1 MECKKCGAINPDEAV
16 FCAQCGTRLDGKAP
30 CPSCGKLN
38 DETNAYCNFCGTR
51 LDGKTVCKTCG
62 AVFEGNFCP
71 KCGAGARAAE
81 TAATHAAAAPKAAAK
96 ALPGKTAKRVIRL
109 VQSSLVFSAIF
120 CMLVFSL
127 CLGFTQTLKSGGE
140 TVPVETENVYYFL
153 FSVWKDIRMVFDALS
168 SASPDVE
175 VLIYFEAY
183 FSLYMPY
190 ILIAVALGANIV
202 VCLTYGILAVVKFS
216 TGIGRTDVP
225 LAKYLVPPVVSTL
238 AAVTVPLALMGATEA
253 TGDTSAH
260 ISFGLNGAGV
270 AEIVLVAVF
279 LAGAIVLECLLNG
292 KAVANRLKKIVPFAI
307 GALLLAVAAGV
318 LSANFFTLGAGQTAA
333 KTSLVSMLSGF
344 LFMIGIISGE
354 LPANLSQLSTLSVV
368 EYFTFALLAASILI
382 TIYFLLREMFS
393 DEKSSG
399 ETLLFGIF
407 SAAFAVMFLVVAVL
421 IKNKLLDI
429 GVENGTEILA
439 KLGAMPVAVLVL
451 SLLALAAVIVGFALG
466 RAQRAPEKPQ
476 DDTPDNAD

>member
-1 MECKKCGAINPDEAV
+1 M
-16 FCAQCGTRLDGKAP
+16 
-30 CPSCGKLN
+30 
-38 DETNAYCNFCGTR
+38 
-51 LDGKTVCKTCG
+51 
-62 AVFEGNFCP
+62 
-71 KCGAGARAAE
+71 
-81 TAATHAAAAPKAAAK
+81 
-96 ALPGKTAKRVIRL
+96 
-109 VQSSLVFSAIF
+109 
-120 CMLVFSL
+120 
-127 CLGFTQTLKSGGE
+127 TQPL
-140 TVPVETENVYYFL
+140 VETKARVG
-153 FSVWKDIRMVFDALS
+153 VF
-168 SASPDVE
+168 
-175 VLIYFEAY
+175 
-183 FSLYMPY
+183 
-190 ILIAVALGANIV
+190 AVALGANIV

-253 TGDTSAH
+253 TGDTSAQ

-307 GALLLAVAAGV
+307 GALLLAVAEGV

-354 LPANLSQLSTLSVV
+354 LPANLSRLSTLSVV

>member
-127 CLGFTQTLKSGGE
+127 CLGFTQTQTGTLEPRS
-140 TVPVETENVYYFL
+140 ETENVYYFL
-153 FSVWKDIRMVFDALS
+153 FSVWKDIRAVFVPS
-168 SASPDVE
+168 SPDVE

-238 AAVTVPLALMGATEA
+238 AAVTVPLALMGATSA
-253 TGDTSAH
+253 TGDTGSAH

-344 LFMIGIISGE
+344 LFMIGLYSGE

-466 RAQRAPEKPQ
+466 SAQRAPKKPQ

>member
-62 AVFEGNFCP
+62 AAFEGNFCP

-81 TAATHAAAAPKAAAK
+81 TAAAYAAAAPKAAAK

-127 CLGFTQTLKSGGE
+127 CLGFTQTQTGTLEPRS
-140 TVPVETENVYYFL
+140 ETENVYYFL
-153 FSVWKDIRMVFDALS
+153 FSVWKDIRAVFVPS
-168 SASPDVE
+168 SPDVE

-238 AAVTVPLALMGATEA
+238 AAVTVPLALMGATSA
-253 TGDTSAH
+253 TGDTGSAH

-344 LFMIGIISGE
+344 LFMIGLYSGE

>member
-127 CLGFTQTLKSGGE
+127 CLGFTQTQTGTLEPRS
-140 TVPVETENVYYFL
+140 ETENVYYFL
-153 FSVWKDIRMVFDALS
+153 FSVWKDIRAVFVPS
-168 SASPDVE
+168 SPDVE

-238 AAVTVPLALMGATEA
+238 AAVTVPLALMGATSA
-253 TGDTSAH
+253 TGDTGSAH

-318 LSANFFTLGAGQTAA
+318 LSANFFTLGAGQMAA

-344 LFMIGIISGE
+344 LFMIGLYSGE